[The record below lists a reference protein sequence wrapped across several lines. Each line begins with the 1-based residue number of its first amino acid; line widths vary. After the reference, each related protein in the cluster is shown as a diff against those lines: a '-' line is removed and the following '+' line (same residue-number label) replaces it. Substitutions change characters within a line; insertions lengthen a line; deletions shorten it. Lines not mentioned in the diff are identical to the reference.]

1 MKLVIEMKKK
11 ILNHCMEVVKNKY
24 PEYDEDKLEIINYG
38 LESIYLTFTKI
49 IIIFVLAIILNIW
62 KEVLL
67 LLAFYNLIRVSAFG
81 MHAKKSIH
89 CLIISLT
96 LFIGG
101 VYLCRYLV
109 IPLILKVVL
118 SIICIILIAKYAPA
132 DTEKRPIINKKLR
145 KKYKIISVI
154 ISGVFAISIVLLSD
168 KSISNYLLLGMIEAT
183 IMLLPITYKIFDL
196 PYDNYKKYLNEV

>member
-1 MKLVIEMKKK
+1 
-11 ILNHCMEVVKNKY
+11 
-24 PEYDEDKLEIINYG
+24 
-38 LESIYLTFTKI
+38 
-49 IIIFVLAIILNIW
+49 
-62 KEVLL
+62 
-67 LLAFYNLIRVSAFG
+67 

-145 KKYKIISVI
+145 RKYKFISVI

-168 KSISNYLLLGMIEAT
+168 KNISNYLLLGMIEAT
-183 IMLLPITYKIFDL
+183 IMLLPITYKIFNL
-196 PYDNYKKYLNEV
+196 PYDNYKRYLNEV

>member
-1 MKLVIEMKKK
+1 MEMKKK

-101 VYLCRYLV
+101 VYLCRYLL

-118 SIICIILIAKYAPA
+118 SIICIVLIAKYAPA

-168 KSISNYLLLGMIEAT
+168 KNISNYLLLGMIEAT

>member
-1 MKLVIEMKKK
+1 MKLVMEMKKK

>member
-1 MKLVIEMKKK
+1 MEMKKK

-49 IIIFVLAIILNIW
+49 IIIFVLAIILNIL

-118 SIICIILIAKYAPA
+118 STICIVLIAKYAPA

-145 KKYKIISVI
+145 RKYKFISVI
-154 ISGVFAISIVLLSD
+154 ISGMFAISIVLLSD
-168 KSISNYLLLGMIEAT
+168 KNISNYLLLGMIEAT

>member
-1 MKLVIEMKKK
+1 MMIKMKKK
-11 ILNHCMEVVKNKY
+11 ILNHCIKIVKYKY
-24 PEYDEDKLEIINYG
+24 PQYDEDKLEVISYG

-49 IIIFVLAIILNIW
+49 IIIFILAIILNIW

-67 LLAFYNLIRVSAFG
+67 LLTFYNLIRISAFG

-118 SIICIILIAKYAPA
+118 SIICIVLIAKYAPA

-145 KKYKIISVI
+145 QKYKIISVI
-154 ISGVFAISIVLLSD
+154 ISGFFAITIVLLSD
-168 KSISNYLLLGMIEAT
+168 KNISNYLLLGMIEAT

-196 PYDNYKKYLNEV
+196 PYDNYKKYLTEV

>member
-1 MKLVIEMKKK
+1 MKMVMEMKKK

-118 SIICIILIAKYAPA
+118 STICIVLIAKYAPA

-145 KKYKIISVI
+145 RKYKFISVI
-154 ISGVFAISIVLLSD
+154 ISGMFAISIVLLSD
-168 KSISNYLLLGMIEAT
+168 KNISNYLLLGMIEAT

>member
-1 MKLVIEMKKK
+1 MEMKKK

-168 KSISNYLLLGMIEAT
+168 KNISNYLLLGMIEAT

>member
-1 MKLVIEMKKK
+1 MEMKKK

>member
-1 MKLVIEMKKK
+1 MEMKKK

-118 SIICIILIAKYAPA
+118 SIICIVLIAKYAPA

>member
-1 MKLVIEMKKK
+1 M
-11 ILNHCMEVVKNKY
+11 
-24 PEYDEDKLEIINYG
+24 
-38 LESIYLTFTKI
+38 
-49 IIIFVLAIILNIW
+49 
-62 KEVLL
+62 
-67 LLAFYNLIRVSAFG
+67 IRVSAFG

-118 SIICIILIAKYAPA
+118 STICIVLIAKYAPA

-145 KKYKIISVI
+145 RKYK
-154 ISGVFAISIVLLSD
+154 F
-168 KSISNYLLLGMIEAT
+168 
-183 IMLLPITYKIFDL
+183 IT
-196 PYDNYKKYLNEV
+196 

>member
-1 MKLVIEMKKK
+1 MKLVMEMKKK
-11 ILNHCMEVVKNKY
+11 ILNHCMKIVKDKY
-24 PEYDEDKLEIINYG
+24 PEYAEDKLEVISYG

-49 IIIFVLAIILNIW
+49 IIIFILAIILNIW

-67 LLAFYNLIRVSAFG
+67 LLAFYNLIRVTAFG

-101 VYLCRYLV
+101 VYLCKYLV

-118 SIICIILIAKYAPA
+118 SITCIVLIAKCAPA

-145 KKYKIISVI
+145 KKYKIVSVI
-154 ISGVFAISIVLLSD
+154 IAGMFAIAIVLLSD
-168 KSISNYLLLGMIEAT
+168 KNISNYLLLGMIEAT
-183 IMLLPITYKIFDL
+183 IMLLPITYKVFDL
-196 PYDNYKKYLNEV
+196 PYDNYKNYLNEV

>member
-1 MKLVIEMKKK
+1 MKKK

-154 ISGVFAISIVLLSD
+154 ISGVFANSIVLLSD
-168 KSISNYLLLGMIEAT
+168 KNISNYLLLGMIEAT

>member
-1 MKLVIEMKKK
+1 MKKK

-118 SIICIILIAKYAPA
+118 SIICIVLIAKYAPA

-154 ISGVFAISIVLLSD
+154 ISGVFANSIVLLSD
-168 KSISNYLLLGMIEAT
+168 KNISNYLLLGMIEAT

>member
-1 MKLVIEMKKK
+1 
-11 ILNHCMEVVKNKY
+11 MEVVKNKY

-168 KSISNYLLLGMIEAT
+168 KNISNYLLLGMIEAT

>member
-1 MKLVIEMKKK
+1 MKKK
-11 ILNHCMEVVKNKY
+11 ILNHCMKVVKNKY
-24 PEYDEDKLEIINYG
+24 PEYEEDKLEVINYG
-38 LESIYLTFTKI
+38 LESIYLTFTKV
-49 IIIFVLAIILNIW
+49 IIIFILAIILNIW

-67 LLAFYNLIRVSAFG
+67 LLVFYNLIRISAFG

-101 VYLCRYLV
+101 VYLCKYLV

-118 SIICIILIAKYAPA
+118 SIICIVLIAKYAPA
-132 DTEKRPIINKKLR
+132 DTEKRPIINNNLR

-154 ISGVFAISIVLLSD
+154 ISGIFAISIVLLSD
-168 KSISNYLLLGMIEAT
+168 KNISNYLLLGMIEAT

-196 PYDNYKKYLNEV
+196 PYDNYKNYLNGV

>member
-1 MKLVIEMKKK
+1 MKMVIEMKKK

-154 ISGVFAISIVLLSD
+154 ISGIFAISIVLLSD

-196 PYDNYKKYLNEV
+196 PYDNYKRYLNEV

>member
-1 MKLVIEMKKK
+1 MKMVMEMKKR

-89 CLIISLT
+89 CLMISLT

-154 ISGVFAISIVLLSD
+154 ISGIFAISIVLLSD
-168 KSISNYLLLGMIEAT
+168 KNISNYLLLGMIEAT

>member
-1 MKLVIEMKKK
+1 MVMEMKKK
-11 ILNHCMEVVKNKY
+11 ILNHCMSIVKDKY
-24 PEYDEDKLEIINYG
+24 PEYDEDKLEVINYG

-49 IIIFVLAIILNIW
+49 IIIFILAIILKIW

-109 IPLILKVVL
+109 IPFILKVIL
-118 SIICIILIAKYAPA
+118 SIICIILIARYAPA

-145 KKYKIISVI
+145 RKYKIISVI
-154 ISGVFAISIVLLSD
+154 ISGMFAIGIVLLSD
-168 KSISNYLLLGMIEAT
+168 KNISNYLLIGMIEAT

-196 PYDNYKKYLNEV
+196 PYDNYKRYLNEV

>member
-1 MKLVIEMKKK
+1 MEMKKK

-154 ISGVFAISIVLLSD
+154 ISGIFAISIVLLSD

>member
-1 MKLVIEMKKK
+1 MKKK

-118 SIICIILIAKYAPA
+118 SIICIVLIAKYAPA

-154 ISGVFAISIVLLSD
+154 ISGIFAISIVLLSD

-196 PYDNYKKYLNEV
+196 PYDNYKTYLNEV

>member
-1 MKLVIEMKKK
+1 MKMVMEMKKK

-154 ISGVFAISIVLLSD
+154 ISGIFAISIVLLSD

>member
-1 MKLVIEMKKK
+1 
-11 ILNHCMEVVKNKY
+11 MEVVKNKY

-89 CLIISLT
+89 CLMISLT

-154 ISGVFAISIVLLSD
+154 ISGIFAISIVLLSD
-168 KSISNYLLLGMIEAT
+168 KNISNYLLLGMIEAT